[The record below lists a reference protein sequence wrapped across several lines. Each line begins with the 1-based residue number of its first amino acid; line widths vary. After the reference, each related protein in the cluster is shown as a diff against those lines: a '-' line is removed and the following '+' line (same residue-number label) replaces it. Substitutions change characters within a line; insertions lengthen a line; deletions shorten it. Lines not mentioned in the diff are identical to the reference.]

1 MSKIRENGYPKL
13 PILSRIDRMS
23 ATIEE
28 VLKTVS
34 FLSTKYDDLSGKII
48 KLEEE
53 NVPLKQKKT
62 DT

>member
-13 PILSRIDRMS
+13 QILSRIDRMS